1 MDKIF
6 PSNEHQ
12 VERIVRVLVGLGL
25 LSLTV
30 MGPHTLW
37 GLVGLVPLATGIV
50 GSCPAYTLLGISTKP
65 RTEGKDAATPAA

>member
-1 MDKIF
+1 MDKVF

-30 MGPHTLW
+30 IGPQTLW

-50 GSCPAYTLLGISTKP
+50 GSCPAYTLLGISTRP
-65 RTEGKDAATPAA
+65 RAEGKDAATPAT